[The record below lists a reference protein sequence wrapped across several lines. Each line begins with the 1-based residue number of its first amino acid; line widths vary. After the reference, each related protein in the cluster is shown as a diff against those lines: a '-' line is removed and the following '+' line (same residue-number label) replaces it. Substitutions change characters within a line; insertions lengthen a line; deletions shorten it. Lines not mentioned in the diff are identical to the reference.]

1 MNPILSSSLS
11 QTNQQLSIEKLI
23 SVFNSTTASY
33 KFYWL
38 ISIIELV
45 EQGKFEIP
53 KSTIFSRM
61 ISNSWFTINYF
72 KVSFGNSDQLQG
84 IVSKL
89 VSLEPRLTINTSKE
103 EVHSILEFPNNKET
117 NQLLNKLGDNV
128 PHWFLSAWF
137 PKHTKTEIYTKSQQF
152 ENGCLYALNR
162 ESILINPIWID
173 FLMVNAKLIKDFC
186 LWNLS
191 LYLQARNPNVPDIP
205 NKLIKEAGRNS
216 LSKQTNQYWKIVFQE
231 LGSIDCIYSGKRLS
245 LENKNF
251 LLDHFI
257 PYSFVSHDL
266 IWNLYPI
273 DKSEN
278 AKKSNLLPSVETHFE
293 AFYEL
298 QKEAFQIVK
307 MKDSSNKFLED
318 FLPISPDLQELKFE
332 SLLNTVQPLITIA
345 SNNGFQFYSRLK

>member
-1 MNPILSSSLS
+1 MKTILSSGLS
-11 QTNQQLSIEKLI
+11 QKHQHLNIENLT

-45 EQGKFEIP
+45 EQGKFEIS

-72 KVSFGNSDQLQG
+72 KVSFGNSDQLQR
-84 IVSKL
+84 IVSEL
-89 VSLEPRLTINTSKE
+89 VLLEPRLKIDTSKD
-103 EVHSILEFPNNKET
+103 EVHSILEFTENVKI

-137 PKHTKTEIYTKSQQF
+137 PKHSRTEIYAKSQQF
-152 ENGCLYALNR
+152 ENGCLYALTR
-162 ESILINPIWID
+162 DRVLINPIWID
-173 FLMVNAKLIKDFC
+173 FLISNAKLIKDFC
-186 LWNLS
+186 FWNLS

-216 LSKQTNQYWKIVFQE
+216 LSRQTNQFWKIVFQE
-231 LGSIDCIYSGKRLS
+231 LGSIECIYTGKQLS

-251 LLDHFI
+251 SLDHFI

-273 DKSEN
+273 EKSEN
-278 AKKSNLLPSVETHFE
+278 ARKSNLLPSVETHFK
-293 AFYEL
+293 AFYGL
-298 QKEAFQIVK
+298 QNVAFQIVK
-307 MKDSSNKFLED
+307 TKDSHNKFLED
-318 FLPISPDLQELKFE
+318 YLPISPDLRELKYD
-332 SLLNTVQPLITIA
+332 SLLNTVQSLITMA
-345 SNNGFQFYSRLK
+345 SNNGFQFY